1 MALISANDANYA
13 SDIAVIAD
21 ENSKDFYEKARDYS
35 IIAYNAKNSAQA
47 IILRMGAN
55 TPFSDSQNYYA
66 KSEELINIGRDA
78 VTTLSDYVPANIY
91 QIVWKMD
98 LNAALNG
105 VNIKPPYPVDSS
117 EQIHKKGILPN
128 GFLYLLG
135 TDSYTKEIE
144 IVSSEV
150 NYGGF
155 LRYTNTEFNKTISSE
170 SNTGSLEDR
179 LADLARYLRV
189 LGDGSIDILNSSQP
203 VHISSITKKI
213 VSASHTYMADSLEE
227 GKGNLKN
234 TEGYSSSAQDIAIST
249 FMSNLK
255 ANNFWYSSNTRNNKP
270 MQDIVKLG
278 LCNLFD
284 KERKLNDLLGSS
296 ASSSVFI
303 DADKIMRKMKIPN
316 DDFYKNF
323 FSEQQLREVLDAVT
337 DKNSRV
343 KYDDNNNKIF
353 NFSEGDSISA
363 ILRVVDGDST
373 ETNSDRWLIT
383 LLH

>member
-1 MALISANDANYA
+1 MGSNIPYSDA
-13 SDIAVIAD
+13 
-21 ENSKDFYEKARDYS
+21 
-35 IIAYNAKNSAQA
+35 
-47 IILRMGAN
+47 
-55 TPFSDSQNYYA
+55 QNYFA
-66 KSEELINIGRDA
+66 SSVEEINIGRNV
-78 VTTLSDYVPANIY
+78 VTTVSDYVPANIY

-155 LRYTNTEFNKTISSE
+155 LRYTNTEFNKTISSD
-170 SNTGSLEDR
+170 SNTGSFEDR

-189 LGDGSIDILNSSQP
+189 LVDGSIDILNSSQP
-203 VHISSITKKI
+203 VYISSITKKI
-213 VSASHTYMADSLEE
+213 ISNTYTYMGDSLKIGE
-227 GKGNLKN
+227 GVLAN
-234 TEGYSSSAQDIAIST
+234 TQGYSSLAQDQAISN
-249 FMSNLK
+249 FMINLK
-255 ANNFWYSSNTRNNKP
+255 ANDFWYASDPNNNRP
-270 MQDIVKLG
+270 IQNIVKVG

-284 KERKLNDLLGSS
+284 KDRSLNDLLGSS
-296 ASSSVFI
+296 ATSSVFI
-303 DADKIMRKMKIPN
+303 DSNKIALKMKNSN

-323 FSEQQLREVLDAVT
+323 FSELQLREVLSSVN

-343 KYDDNNNKIF
+343 KYDINNNKIF
-353 NFSEGDSISA
+353 DFISGDSISA
-363 ILRVVDGDST
+363 VLRIVDGDTKVS
-373 ETNSDRWLIT
+373 NSDRWIIT
-383 LLH
+383 LLQ